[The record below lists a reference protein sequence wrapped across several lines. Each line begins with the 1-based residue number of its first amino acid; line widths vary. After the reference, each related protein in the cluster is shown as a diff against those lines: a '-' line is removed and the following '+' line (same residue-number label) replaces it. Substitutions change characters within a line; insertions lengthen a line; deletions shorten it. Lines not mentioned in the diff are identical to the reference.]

1 MKISRNRFHQS
12 CATLTALAA
21 TAAVVVLGAGPFAA
35 SASAE
40 PAPTVPPGAV
50 FTFDPIY
57 VLPAFP
63 HLPTPTVTTTTVP
76 PAVGVID
83 PAWAQVEAAGDD
95 EGCDGC
101 LHPAEDTPDPIDPL
115 VRVAGDTPNPEYT
128 HSGANTQGSPGC
140 GNDPASPLYQPCPE
154 ETTTT
159 TVPNSTTSTTVPESI
174 SSNNAPSDELWD
186 EPAANSPSDDLWDEP
201 AATDSKST
209 PAGVLAFTGSSS
221 TLLFLGVGVLLAGAA
236 VLVLAR
242 LVRSHRVA

>member
-40 PAPTVPPGAV
+40 PAPTVPPGVV

-76 PAVGVID
+76 PAVAIVDDDGDD
-83 PAWAQVEAAGDD
+83 PAAGDD

-101 LHPAEDTPDPIDPL
+101 LHPAEETPDPIDPL

-128 HSGANTQGSPGC
+128 HRGANTQGSPGC
-140 GNDPASPLYQPCPE
+140 GNDPALALYQPCPE

-159 TVPNSTTSTTVPESI
+159 TVPDSTTTTTVPGSTTTSTVPSVKVEE
-174 SSNNAPSDELWD
+174 ATAE
-186 EPAANSPSDDLWDEP
+186 NSP
-201 AATDSKST
+201 AATDSKSR

-242 LVRSHRVA
+242 LVRSRRVA

>member
-40 PAPTVPPGAV
+40 PAPTVPPGVV
-50 FTFDPIY
+50 FTLDPVY

-76 PAVGVID
+76 PAVAIVDDDGDD
-83 PAWAQVEAAGDD
+83 PAAGDA

-101 LHPAEDTPDPIDPL
+101 LHLAEEAPDPIAPL
-115 VRVAGDTPNPEYT
+115 VRVAGDTPNPVYPPRDAST
-128 HSGANTQGSPGC
+128 TGSPGC
-140 GNDPASPLYQPCPE
+140 GNDPALPLYQPCPE

-159 TVPNSTTSTTVPESI
+159 TVPNSTTSTTVPESTTG
-174 SSNNAPSDELWD
+174 SNVPSE
-186 EPAANSPSDDLWDEP
+186 EVVHKTAQNSPP
-201 AATDSKST
+201 ATDSKST

-221 TLLFLGVGVLLAGAA
+221 TLLFLGIGVLLAGAA
-236 VLVLAR
+236 ALVVAR
-242 LVRSHRVA
+242 LVRSRRAA